1 MTHCLFKDKFKVL
14 VLVLDT
20 QVLVLV
26 LEEKSFVVSL
36 FLVGTVREAQYMR
49 HHLFADD
56 MQGFRSG
63 DPSDISVIVTGVEDC
78 VSDVSSWSAAKRLLH

>member
-1 MTHCLFKDKFKVL
+1 
-14 VLVLDT
+14 
-20 QVLVLV
+20 
-26 LEEKSFVVSL
+26 
-36 FLVGTVREAQYMR
+36 MR

-78 VSDVSSWSAAKRLLH
+78 VSDVSSWSAAKRLQLNATKTEMLWFGSETNLRKLSPENSHQRRSERHPASHSRP

>member
-1 MTHCLFKDKFKVL
+1 
-14 VLVLDT
+14 
-20 QVLVLV
+20 
-26 LEEKSFVVSL
+26 
-36 FLVGTVREAQYMR
+36 MR

-78 VSDVSSWSAAKRLLH
+78 VSDVSSWSAAK